1 MKRIKMKDVECPCCE
16 GKGTVIA
23 NTDTRAK
30 IDCPL
35 CGGSGYVDQASREKW
50 GVAPPH

>member
-23 NTDTRAK
+23 NTELARDRLPALRR
-30 IDCPL
+30 IRL
-35 CGGSGYVDQASREKW
+35 RGSG
-50 GVAPPH
+50 VA